1 MAPGRIFWAV
11 LQAEMHFE
19 AMLTW
24 GFIDATVNLSVQTT
38 QNPELMAI
46 IGPKTCK
53 TAQNYMSEV
62 DSKMPAR
69 ARAFRFANPW
79 SASWGNRY
87 APSRIALSFSK
98 TSGLIRSP
106 SVRLSATFGVSS
118 RCTSS

>member
-1 MAPGRIFWAV
+1 
-11 LQAEMHFE
+11 
-19 AMLTW
+19 MLTW

-38 QNPELMAI
+38 QNPELMAK

-69 ARAFRFANPW
+69 ARVFRFANLLV
-79 SASWGNRY
+79 SLLGSRY
-87 APSRIALSFSK
+87 APSRMALSFSR

-106 SVRLSATFGVSS
+106 SVRLSATFGASS